1 MKTTIFRK
9 ALAALLLLCAAGTLH
24 AQELIRGAIDYLLCD
39 TSIIR
44 TIGEDSVLIYN
55 KNNTSTFMIVRPGLD
70 PVPTRYLDS
79 IFVNDFEVVG
89 KEMYFCGYKFDG
101 ERKKGVFGS
110 FPLSRFNSNDTTLKY
125 YELDTCTE
133 LRKLEFYSYGDML
146 YYEGHLVMTGTT
158 GTRSD
163 VLVHKIV
170 YATVPEPPMPPS
182 PLSVCDIYFS
192 QNKEES
198 FDDVAVTK
206 DYVVVS
212 TRNTVEGIPIV
223 DFWHF
228 DRPTMTLM
236 PLLSSN
242 IHHLRSGSPF
252 AETPVF
258 LEHTE
263 GNDYA
268 AVFKNGVF
276 SRMDVLLLTAP
287 NNINSC
293 VEIFGDETE
302 TIIPIEIK
310 YNTRSSVTDILA
322 RSIYYR
328 DNLEYQFV
336 PMQIYHVTPAVINNS
351 VPFGNVTKYPDR
363 FLWSLDPA
371 KSSYCFF
378 ASGGE
383 GLLPNLFKYRH
394 DQWERCPERFFYRFE
409 VGSPKGKLED
419 KRVEFEW
426 IEPNSPITKTRLHE
440 IPFPV
445 QCQAGKNE

>member
-1 MKTTIFRK
+1 MKATIIKK
-9 ALAALLLLCAAGTLH
+9 ALVALLLLCVTGPIQ
-24 AQELIRGAIDYLLCD
+24 AQELIRGAIDYLICD

-55 KNNTSTFMIVRPGLD
+55 KNNTSSIMLVTSSLA
-70 PVPTRYLDS
+70 PVPTRYFDS
-79 IFVNDFEVVG
+79 VILFVNDFEVVG
-89 KEMYFCGYKFDG
+89 NGIYYCGYKLDG
-101 ERKKGVFGS
+101 ERKKAVFGFLS
-110 FPLSRFNSNDTTLKY
+110 LSRFTSSDSIIKY

-133 LRKLEFYSYGDML
+133 LRKLDFYSYGDMI
-146 YYEGHLVMTGTT
+146 YKEGHIVMTGTT

-163 VLVHKIV
+163 VLVHKIM

-212 TRNTVEGIPIV
+212 TRNKVSGIPIV

-236 PLLSSN
+236 SLLSSN
-242 IHHLRSGSPF
+242 IHHLRLGSPS

-258 LEHTE
+258 LEHTV

-287 NNINSC
+287 NNINRC
-293 VEIFGDETE
+293 VEIFGDEAG

-322 RSIYYR
+322 RTIYYR
-328 DNLEYQFV
+328 DNPEYQFV
-336 PMQIYHVTPAVINNS
+336 PMQIFHVTPAVISNLVS
-351 VPFGNVTKYPDR
+351 WGEGSMYQDH

-371 KSSYCFF
+371 KGSPWFF
-378 ASGGE
+378 ASGGD
-383 GLLPNLFKYRH
+383 GLLPNLFKYKH
-394 DQWERCPERFFYRFE
+394 DQWERCPEHFHYKFE
-409 VGSPKGKLED
+409 IGNPKGEPD
-419 KRVEFEW
+419 NETIECQW
-426 IEPNSPITKTRLHE
+426 IEPVSLTTKYRLHK
-440 IPFPV
+440 IPFPI
-445 QCQAGKNE
+445 QCNEEK